1 MKPGEG
7 HQGHTASGQE
17 RASVSL
23 GPWQSPV
30 VLQLNFILLSYQQQC
45 FAIVLQRLISDAF
58 ERVFAVSR
66 GREKTNKQTNS
77 FLLNS
82 ILLKGIVI
90 RLLEI
95 TCCTYQVH
103 SSASIFRV
111 CLHTARKENL
121 PSCRLFIFSSLL
133 AQSLGDER
141 TGSFCPSRVTFPANT
156 YMSALMLPGSK
167 CRP

>member
-66 GREKTNKQTNS
+66 GREKTNKQTN
-77 FLLNS
+77 
-82 ILLKGIVI
+82 K
-90 RLLEI
+90 
-95 TCCTYQVH
+95 Q
-103 SSASIFRV
+103 
-111 CLHTARKENL
+111 
-121 PSCRLFIFSSLL
+121 FSSE
-133 AQSLGDER
+133 QYSSER
-141 TGSFCPSRVTFPANT
+141 YRD
-156 YMSALMLPGSK
+156 
-167 CRP
+167 